1 MRGFYSIQLDFTDSV
16 LLRLPI
22 NTVTAFVCAFSDSII
37 ESGQMMDFVRDWRL
51 VVAPVLGVALMLVGV
66 VGCDSGQEIVEP
78 TATMVPDTPAA
89 VVEPTATEVVEPE
102 PTVAVVEPT
111 ATRVPSTATPVP
123 PTATVEAEAEV
134 TAEVDPYVSSLT
146 DRVYELTIMLAEELS
161 PRQSATEEELEAA
174 MYLLAEMKD
183 LGYEVEIQ
191 DFEVTEAG
199 ASGSLEVLP
208 GSDGSEPSV
217 TFSRRDGD
225 THRIFFLPFEPIKI
239 GQTRGEMVFAG
250 LGDDDDFEGV
260 DVDGKIV
267 MLKRGTLSFEEKETN
282 AAERGAIAV
291 VVFNYQPR
299 FYFGGR
305 LDQEPDILAG
315 GIPQEDGERLQ
326 RALDDGNDVNAEILV
341 YPTGNGPSRNV
352 IAELNNDIAGDRV
365 VVIGAHYD
373 TTPWSVGA
381 NDNGSGVATALIV
394 AEELADD
401 ELPFDVRFVFFG
413 SEETGLHGS
422 NHYAGELSQAEVDRI
437 EVMINLD
444 VVATGDL
451 KVFGDF
457 FTIVNAR
464 DVAEKYG
471 IGLTVTEPFQGA
483 SSDYAG
489 FDERGVP
496 YVMFYA
502 DNLDYI
508 NHPSDTVEHVEA
520 EPLGGTV
527 VTVLGLIEALADSI
541 EE

>member
-1 MRGFYSIQLDFTDSV
+1 
-16 LLRLPI
+16 
-22 NTVTAFVCAFSDSII
+22 
-37 ESGQMMDFVRDWRL
+37 MMDFVRDWRL
-51 VVAPVLGVALMLVGV
+51 VVAPVLGVALVLVGV

-78 TATMVPDTPAA
+78 TATPMLVEPTATMVPDTPTA

-102 PTVAVVEPT
+102 PTIAVVEPT
-111 ATRVPSTATPVP
+111 ATMVPSTATPVP
-123 PTATVEAEAEV
+123 PTATVEVEVEV

-161 PRQSATEEELEAA
+161 PRQSATEEELRGA
-174 MYLLAEMKD
+174 MFLSDEMTD
-183 LGYEVEIQ
+183 LGYVVEIQ
-191 DFEVTEAG
+191 DFEVSEA
-199 ASGSLEVLP
+199 APSGSLEVLP
-208 GSDGSEPSV
+208 GTDGNEPSV
-217 TFSRRDGD
+217 TFSRRGGE
-225 THRIFFLPFEPIKI
+225 THRIFFLPFEPLKV
-239 GQTRGEMVFAG
+239 GQTQGELVFAG
-250 LGDDDDFEGV
+250 LGGGDDFEGL
-260 DVDGKIV
+260 DVNGKIV
-267 MLKRGTLSFEEKETN
+267 LLKRGTLSFEDKETN
-282 AAERGAIAV
+282 AADRGAIGV

-315 GIPQEDGERLQ
+315 GIPLEDGERLQ
-326 RALDDGNDVNAEILV
+326 RALGDGNTVTAELLV

-352 IAELNNDIAGDRV
+352 IAELNNEIVGDPV

-373 TTPWSVGA
+373 TTPWSAGA
-381 NDNGSGVATALIV
+381 NDNGSGVAAALIV

-401 ELPFDVRFVFFG
+401 ELPFDLRFIFFG

-422 NHYAGELSQAEVDRI
+422 NYYAGQLPQAEVDRI
-437 EVMINLD
+437 AAMVNLD

-451 KVFGDF
+451 EVFGDE
-457 FTIVNAR
+457 TLTGYAEN
-464 DVAEKYG
+464 VAEEYG
-471 IGLTVTEPFQGA
+471 LDLALAEPFEWGA
-483 SSDYAG
+483 SDYLG

-496 YVMFYA
+496 FIMFYA
-502 DNLDYI
+502 DELDYI

>member
-1 MRGFYSIQLDFTDSV
+1 
-16 LLRLPI
+16 
-22 NTVTAFVCAFSDSII
+22 
-37 ESGQMMDFVRDWRL
+37 MDFVKDWRL
-51 VVAPVLGVALMLVGV
+51 AVAPVLGVALVLVGV
-66 VGCDSGQEIVEP
+66 IGCDSGQKVVEPTATVVSVEP
-78 TATMVPDTPAA
+78 TATMVPDTPTA

-111 ATRVPSTATPVP
+111 ATVVPSTATPVP

-134 TAEVDPYVSSLT
+134 IAEVDPYVSSLT

-174 MYLLAEMKD
+174 MYLLAEMEE
-183 LGYEVEIQ
+183 LGYEVAIQ
-191 DFEVTEAG
+191 DFEVTEAN
-199 ASGSLEVLP
+199 AAGSIEVLDSGDGGGP
-208 GSDGSEPSV
+208 SVKFSRSDGAKA
-217 TFSRRDGD
+217 
-225 THRIFFLPFEPIKI
+225 RIFYLPFEPVMTGRVK
-239 GQTRGEMVFAG
+239 GELVYAG
-250 LGDDDDFEGV
+250 IGDDADYEGV
-260 DVDGKIV
+260 DVEGKIALV
-267 MLKRGTLSFEEKETN
+267 SRGTLTFEEKETN
-282 AAERGAIAV
+282 AAERGAVGV
-291 VVFNYQPR
+291 VVFNNEPR

-305 LDQEPDILAG
+305 LEQEPDVFVG
-315 GIPQEDGERLQ
+315 GIPQGDGERL
-326 RALDDGNDVNAEILV
+326 RDALEDGKELNVELLV
-341 YPTGNGPSRNV
+341 YPDGDGPSRNV
-352 IAELNNDIAGDRV
+352 IAELNNDIHDDQV
-365 VVIGAHYD
+365 VLIGAHYD

-394 AEELADD
+394 AEELVDD

-422 NHYAGELSQAEVDRI
+422 NYYAGELSQAEVDRI

-451 KVFGDF
+451 KIFGDF
-457 FTIVNAR
+457 FTMVYAR

-471 IGLTVTEPFQGA
+471 VGLTTTEPFRGA

>member
-1 MRGFYSIQLDFTDSV
+1 
-16 LLRLPI
+16 
-22 NTVTAFVCAFSDSII
+22 
-37 ESGQMMDFVRDWRL
+37 MDFGRDWRL
-51 VVAPVLGVALMLVGV
+51 AVAPVLGVALVLVGV
-66 VGCDSGQEIVEP
+66 VGCDSDQEIVEP
-78 TATMVPDTPAA
+78 TATTVPDTPTV

-102 PTVAVVEPT
+102 PTVAVVELT
-111 ATRVPSTATPVP
+111 ATSVPSTATPVP
-123 PTATVEAEAEV
+123 PTATVEVEAEV

-146 DRVYELTIMLAEELS
+146 DRVYELAIMLAEELS

-174 MYLLAEMKD
+174 MYLFAEMEE

-191 DFEVTEAG
+191 DFEVTEAN
-199 ASGSLEVLP
+199 AAGSIEVLDNGDGGGP
-208 GSDGSEPSV
+208 GV
-217 TFSRRDGD
+217 KFSRPDGPKA
-225 THRIFFLPFEPIKI
+225 RIFYLPFNPVLT
-239 GQTRGEMVFAG
+239 GRVNGELVYVG
-250 LGDDDDFEGV
+250 LGDESDYEGV
-260 DVDGKIV
+260 DVEGKIA
-267 MLKRGTLSFEEKETN
+267 LISRGELTFEEKETN
-282 AAERGAIAV
+282 AAERGAVGV
-291 VVFNYQPR
+291 VVFNNEPR

-305 LDQEPDILAG
+305 LEQEPDVFVG
-315 GIPQEDGERLQ
+315 GIPQEDGERL
-326 RALDDGNDVNAEILV
+326 RDALDDGKELNVELLV
-341 YPTGNGPSRNV
+341 YPDGDGPSRNV
-352 IAELNNDIAGDRV
+352 IAELNNDIAGDQV
-365 VVIGAHYD
+365 ILIGAHYD

-401 ELPFDVRFVFFG
+401 ELPFDIRFVFFG

-457 FTIVNAR
+457 FTMVYAR
-464 DVAEKYG
+464 EVAEKYG
-471 IGLTVTEPFQGA
+471 VGLTVTEPFQGA

>member
-1 MRGFYSIQLDFTDSV
+1 
-16 LLRLPI
+16 
-22 NTVTAFVCAFSDSII
+22 
-37 ESGQMMDFVRDWRL
+37 MMDFVRDWRL
-51 VVAPVLGVALMLVGV
+51 VVAPVLGVALVLVGV

-78 TATMVPDTPAA
+78 TATMVPVPPTA
-89 VVEPTATEVVEPE
+89 VVEPTAMEVVEPE
-102 PTVAVVEPT
+102 PTVAIVEPT
-111 ATRVPSTATPVP
+111 ATSFPSTATPVP
-123 PTATVEAEAEV
+123 PTATVEVEAEV

-174 MYLLAEMKD
+174 MYLLAEMEE

-191 DFEVTEAG
+191 DFEVTEAN
-199 ASGSLEVLP
+199 AAGSIEVLDSGDGSGP
-208 GSDGSEPSV
+208 SVKFSRSDGA
-217 TFSRRDGD
+217 TA
-225 THRIFFLPFEPIKI
+225 RIFYLPFEPVMT
-239 GQTRGEMVFAG
+239 GRVTGELVYVG
-250 LGDDDDFEGV
+250 IGDDADYEGV
-260 DVDGKIV
+260 DVEGKIALV
-267 MLKRGTLSFEEKETN
+267 RRGTLTFEEKETN
-282 AAERGAIAV
+282 AAERGAVGV
-291 VVFNYQPR
+291 VVFNNEPR

-305 LDQEPDILAG
+305 LEQEPDVFVG
-315 GIPQEDGERLQ
+315 GIPREDGERL
-326 RALDDGNDVNAEILV
+326 RDALDDGKELNMELLV
-341 YPTGNGPSRNV
+341 YPYGDGPSRNV
-352 IAELNNDIAGDRV
+352 IAELNNDIVGDQV

-401 ELPFDVRFVFFG
+401 EMPFDVRFIFFG

-422 NHYAGELSQAEVDRI
+422 NYYAGELSQAEVDRI

-451 KVFGDF
+451 KIFGDF
-457 FTIVNAR
+457 FTMAYAR

-471 IGLTVTEPFQGA
+471 VGLTVTEPFQGA

>member
-1 MRGFYSIQLDFTDSV
+1 
-16 LLRLPI
+16 
-22 NTVTAFVCAFSDSII
+22 
-37 ESGQMMDFVRDWRL
+37 MDFVRDWRL
-51 VVAPVLGVALMLVGV
+51 AVAPVLGVALVLVGV
-66 VGCDSGQEIVEP
+66 VGCDSGQEVVEPTATAVLVEP
-78 TATMVPDTPAA
+78 TATMVPDTPTV
-89 VVEPTATEVVEPE
+89 VVEPAATAVVEPE

-111 ATRVPSTATPVP
+111 ATSVSTATPVP
-123 PTATVEAEAEV
+123 PIATVEAEIEV
-134 TAEVDPYVSSLT
+134 TTEVDPYVSSLT

-161 PRQSATEEELEAA
+161 PRQSATEEEFEAA
-174 MYLLAEMKD
+174 MYILAEMEE

-191 DFEVTEAG
+191 DFEVTEAN
-199 ASGSLEVLP
+199 AAGSIEVLDS
-208 GSDGSEPSV
+208 GDGGEPSV
-217 TFSRRDGD
+217 KFSRSDGA
-225 THRIFFLPFEPIKI
+225 TARVFYLPFEPAMT
-239 GQTRGEMVFAG
+239 GMVTGELVYVG
-250 LGDDDDFEGV
+250 IGDDTDYEGV
-260 DVDGKIV
+260 DVEGKIV
-267 MLKRGTLSFEEKETN
+267 LMSRGLLTFEEKETN
-282 AAERGAIAV
+282 AAERGAVAV
-291 VVFNYQPR
+291 VVFNNEPR

-305 LDQEPDILAG
+305 LEEEPDVFVG
-315 GIPQEDGERLQ
+315 GIPQEDGERL
-326 RALDDGNDVNAEILV
+326 RDALDDGKELNVELLV
-341 YPTGNGPSRNV
+341 YPDGDGPSRNV
-352 IAELNNDIAGDRV
+352 IAELNNDIAGDQV
-365 VVIGAHYD
+365 IVIGAHYD

-381 NDNGSGVATALIV
+381 NDNGSGVAAALIV

-401 ELPFDVRFVFFG
+401 ELPFDIRFVFFG

-422 NHYAGELSQAEVDRI
+422 NYYAGELSQAEVDRI

-444 VVATGDL
+444 VIATGDL

-457 FTIVNAR
+457 FTMVYAR

-471 IGLTVTEPFQGA
+471 VGLTVTEPFQGA

-508 NHPSDTVEHVEA
+508 NHPSDTVEHVEV